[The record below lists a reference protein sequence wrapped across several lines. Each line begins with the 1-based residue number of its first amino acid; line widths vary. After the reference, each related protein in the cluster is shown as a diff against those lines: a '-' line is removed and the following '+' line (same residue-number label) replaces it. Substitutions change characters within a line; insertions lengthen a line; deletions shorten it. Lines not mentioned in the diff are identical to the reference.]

1 MYTYTHSHIFYL
13 TKKKESRSQQG
24 YPTLPRARELTQIGV
39 KDPESYLLSLFF
51 CSALFFFFWSASFL
65 PLQQPL
71 KQQQAPLILPED
83 TTEYSFKSNSL

>member
-1 MYTYTHSHIFYL
+1 MHTYTHSHIFYL

-51 CSALFFFFWSASFL
+51 CSALFFFLVCLFSSSPTATE
-65 PLQQPL
+65 
-71 KQQQAPLILPED
+71 A
-83 TTEYSFKSNSL
+83 TTSPSNPTRRYHRIQF